1 MTRKIT
7 NVLIVILTILAAE
20 LAVEYVKHFLK
31 FKTGYH
37 DKYLLTLIGMAVI
50 VAIYYPVFGLVH
62 HFTEHL
68 TKKFVSASQKRAGG
82 EVMGIVLAFLTGG
95 GLLFL
100 IYLYQWYGI
109 TLW

>member
-7 NVLIVILTILAAE
+7 NALIFILTILAAE

-31 FKTGYH
+31 FKTGFH

-62 HFTEHL
+62 HFTENM
-68 TKKFVSASQKRAGG
+68 TKRFVSASQKKAGN
-82 EVMGIVLAFLTGG
+82 ELLGITIAFLLGG
-95 GLLFL
+95 GILFL